1 MEPDQALMERVK
13 AGDTEALET
22 LIGRWRERAEA
33 YASGILHDAHLA
45 EDCVQEA
52 FARIYAARM
61 DYSPRYAFSSWL
73 YVMLR
78 RIFISELRRLR
89 RSPKLLEAEELA
101 NWPADSAET
110 EYLTRWE
117 QNSRLMRLAVLNGQE
132 WLLLLGQTVG
142 GKSARE
148 LARELGLTP
157 GQVRIRLHRI
167 RRRLRKGE
175 EGEP

>member
-1 MEPDQALMERVK
+1 MEPDQALMERVR
-13 AGDTEALET
+13 AGDTEALEA

-45 EDCVQEA
+45 EDCAQEA
-52 FARIYAARM
+52 FARVYASRKE
-61 DYSPRYAFSSWL
+61 YNPRYAFSTWL
-73 YVMLR
+73 YVILR
-78 RIFISELRRLR
+78 RICISELRRLR

-110 EYLTRWE
+110 EYLIRWE
-117 QNSRLMRLAVLNGQE
+117 KNSRLMRLAELNGQE
-132 WLLLLGQTVG
+132 RLLLLGQTVG
-142 GKSARE
+142 GKSTRE
-148 LARELGLTP
+148 LAQELGLTP

-167 RRRLRKGE
+167 RKRIRKGE